1 METEALL
8 LGEVEI
14 VGDILVESGAF
25 VLRDIEMLGDTLG
38 DADVV

>member
-14 VGDILVESGAF
+14 AGDILVESEAF

-38 DADVV
+38 DAEVL

>member
-14 VGDILVESGAF
+14 VGDILVESEAF

-38 DADVV
+38 DADVL